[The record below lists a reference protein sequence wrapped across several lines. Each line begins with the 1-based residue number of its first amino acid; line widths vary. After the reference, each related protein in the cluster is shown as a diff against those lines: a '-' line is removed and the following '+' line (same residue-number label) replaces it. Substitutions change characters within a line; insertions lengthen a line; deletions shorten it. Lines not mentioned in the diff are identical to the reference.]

1 MRLGR
6 LPYYTVRDLL
16 LNLDDWQVL
25 HPYWTCAIVSA
36 LGFLLGWVLR

>member
-1 MRLGR
+1 MSRFQNRLH
-6 LPYYTVRDLL
+6 LLRDRWG
-16 LNLDDWQVL
+16 DVEDFRTL